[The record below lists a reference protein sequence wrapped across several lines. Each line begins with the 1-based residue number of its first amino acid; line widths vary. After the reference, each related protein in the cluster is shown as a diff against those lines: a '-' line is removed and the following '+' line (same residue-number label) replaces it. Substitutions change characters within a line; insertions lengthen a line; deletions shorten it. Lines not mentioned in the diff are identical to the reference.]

1 MKPLFQ
7 SKMSSLLVI
16 VVAVVLWLG
25 CAASNQVEK
34 AQNKSVQQ
42 MENCKNYPLV
52 KFHVLLI
59 KSKYQN
65 TTLTEP
71 MEADTRLPS
80 ALGKHT
86 SAHEAAKLLRM

>member
-42 MENCKNYPLV
+42 METLQELSAGKIPCP
-52 KFHVLLI
+52 
-59 KSKYQN
+59 SYQIEIPEHN
-65 TTLTEP
+65 INRTDGSGYSI
-71 MEADTRLPS
+71 A
-80 ALGKHT
+80 
-86 SAHEAAKLLRM
+86 

>member
-65 TTLTEP
+65 TTLTEL
-71 MEADTRLPS
+71 MEADTGLLIS
-80 ALGKHT
+80 SGKHI
-86 SAHEAAKLLRM
+86 SAHEAAKILRM